1 MGAGYTFYITGTT
14 TPLGDPNAPLTPTPK
29 SQPPPIPSPTVCGG
43 GGFFY
48 FSPTINIGVAHVDL
62 LALVEY
68 DSQQGGAHGGLVG
81 GGVGPYTVGF
91 ESMRSWR
98 DWQSTTTPIGLG
110 GSEFENNTPI
120 GPIRPGTIDLG
131 GFAQPAG
138 NKLSIG
144 AYGGA
149 GAAGAGGYL
158 TLGLGGC

>member
-1 MGAGYTFYITGTT
+1 MSTFLRWSST
-14 TPLGDPNAPLTPTPK
+14 TPSRA
-29 SQPPPIPSPTVCGG
+29 VRMAAWWA
-43 GGFFY
+43 
-48 FSPTINIGVAHVDL
+48 V
-62 LALVEY
+62 
-68 DSQQGGAHGGLVG
+68 GA
-81 GGVGPYTVGF
+81 GPYTVGF

-120 GPIRPGTIDLG
+120 GPIRPGTINLG

-149 GAAGAGGYL
+149 GAVGAGGYL